1 MLSGTDCGLLLLLLL
16 LGGLDVVLVV
26 NAFLRLAL
34 LALRAVS
41 LLVILLATNKYL
53 VSYCRSVRQ
62 QWRFND
68 PSKTK
73 ISRGHDTRTYFF
85 LGCSN

>member
-1 MLSGTDCGLLLLLLL
+1 MLSGSDCGLLLLLLL

-62 QWRFND
+62 Q
-68 PSKTK
+68 
-73 ISRGHDTRTYFF
+73 
-85 LGCSN
+85 

>member
-1 MLSGTDCGLLLLLLL
+1 MLSGTDCGLLL

-62 QWRFND
+62 Q
-68 PSKTK
+68 
-73 ISRGHDTRTYFF
+73 
-85 LGCSN
+85 